1 MSSMNRLTS
10 IDSPETLIDGAVR
23 KAKNRLVPMIIIMYL
38 IAYIDRANLGFAAL
52 RMNADLNLTP
62 DLFGF
67 AAGIFYVGYVIFEV
81 PSNILLGRFGCNVW
95 FARIMLTWGLLSM
108 ATCLSRGVVSLSIV
122 RFLLGFAEA
131 GLAPGLI
138 YYMTIWFP
146 KRELSKVISYY
157 YLGLPLSSI
166 IAGPLSGLI
175 LDHMNGYFGLKS
187 WQWLFIIEGIP
198 ALIVAVVVLLYITNT
213 PKEAKWLTDEER
225 EAYDEMMARERSEV
239 TAHGHADLKASLL
252 SPQVWVLGAAYCAT
266 VFGLTG
272 LVFWMPQIIKQ
283 FNFSDTT
290 VGLLSTIPYMIGAIV
305 MCWWAARS
313 DAKKERFWH
322 FIIPSLIFSVGF
334 VFTALSSSPW
344 TSLFGM
350 VICTAAFLSAVP
362 VFYTLPAS
370 FLVGAAS
377 AGGMAVCNAVGNIG
391 GFFGPWILGYV
402 KQRSGAP
409 AALYMCAFFV
419 LIAPALVTYLRL
431 SNKQMPWK

>member
-1 MSSMNRLTS
+1 MSPIPSSTTFAV
-10 IDSPETLIDGAVR
+10 PETLITGAVP

-52 RMNADLNLTP
+52 RMNTDLNLTP

-81 PSNILLGRFGCNVW
+81 PSNILLGRFGCNIW
-95 FARIMLTWGLLSM
+95 FARIMVTWGLLSM
-108 ATCLSRGVVSLSIV
+108 ATALSRDVVTLSII

-198 ALIVAVVVLLYITNT
+198 ALIIAVVCLLYITNT

-225 EAYDEMMARERSEV
+225 EAYDQMMNQGRKEV
-239 TAHGHADLKASLL
+239 STHGHADLKASLL
-252 SPQVWVLGAAYCAT
+252 SPQVWILGLAYCAT

-283 FNFSDTT
+283 FKVTDTV
-290 VGLLSTIPYMIGAIV
+290 VGLLSTIPYIIGAIV

-313 DAKKERFWH
+313 DAQKERFWH
-322 FIIPSLIFSVGF
+322 FIVPSLIFSLGF
-334 VFTALSSSPW
+334 VLTAVSSSPVA
-344 TSLFGM
+344 SLLGM
-350 VICTAAFLSAVP
+350 VISTAAFLSAVP
-362 VFYTLPAS
+362 VYYTLPAS
-370 FLVGAAS
+370 FLVRAAS
-377 AGGMAVCNAVGNIG
+377 AGGLVCCAG
-391 GFFGPWILGYV
+391 GGAFGG
-402 KQRSGAP
+402 
-409 AALYMCAFFV
+409 CF
-419 LIAPALVTYLRL
+419 
-431 SNKQMPWK
+431 

>member
-1 MSSMNRLTS
+1 MRPIPSSTTFA
-10 IDSPETLIDGAVR
+10 IPETLINGAVR
-23 KAKNRLVPMIIIMYL
+23 KAKKRLVPMIIIMYL

-67 AAGIFYVGYVIFEV
+67 AAGVFYVGYVIFEV
-81 PSNILLGRFGCNVW
+81 PSNVLLGRFGCNIW
-95 FARIMLTWGLLSM
+95 FARIMVTWGLLSM
-108 ATCLSRGVVSLSIV
+108 ATALSRDVVTLSII

-175 LDHMNGYFGLKS
+175 LDHMNGVFGLKS
-187 WQWLFIIEGIP
+187 WQWLFILEGIP
-198 ALIVAVVVLLYITNT
+198 ALIIAVVVLFYLTNT
-213 PKEAKWLTDEER
+213 PKEAKWLTEEER
-225 EAYDEMMARERSEV
+225 AAYDRMMEEERNQIAS
-239 TAHGHADLKASLL
+239 HGHDDLKASLL
-252 SPQVWVLGAAYCAT
+252 SWKVWILGIAYCAT

-272 LVFWMPQIIKQ
+272 LVFWMPQLIKQ
-283 FNFSDTT
+283 FNVTDTV
-290 VGLLSTIPYMIGAIV
+290 VGLLSTIPYIIGAVV

-322 FIIPSLIFSVGF
+322 FIVPSLVFSVGF
-334 VFTALSSSPW
+334 VLTAYSSSPW
-344 TSLFGM
+344 ASLLGM
-350 VICTAAFLSAVP
+350 IISTAAFLSAVP
-362 VFYTLPAS
+362 VYYTLPAS

-377 AGGMAVCNAVGNIG
+377 AGGMAICNAVGNIG

-402 KQRSGAP
+402 KQRAGAP
-409 AALYMCAFFV
+409 AALYLCALVV
-419 LIAPALVTYLRL
+419 LIAPALVAGLRFT
-431 SNKQMPWK
+431 NKQMPWR

>member
-1 MSSMNRLTS
+1 MS
-10 IDSPETLIDGAVR
+10 A
-23 KAKNRLVPMIIIMYL
+23 
-38 IAYIDRANLGFAAL
+38 
-52 RMNADLNLTP
+52 
-62 DLFGF
+62 
-67 AAGIFYVGYVIFEV
+67 
-81 PSNILLGRFGCNVW
+81 ILLG
-95 FARIMLTWGLLSM
+95 A
-108 ATCLSRGVVSLSIV
+108 SIV

-187 WQWLFIIEGIP
+187 WQWLFIIEGLP
-198 ALIVAVVVLLYITNT
+198 ALVVAVVALLYLTNT

-225 EAYDEMMARERSEV
+225 EAYDQMMEEQRKEV
-239 TAHGHADLKASLL
+239 SSHGHADLKASLL
-252 SPQVWVLGAAYCAT
+252 SWQVWVLGIAYCAT

-283 FNFSDTT
+283 FKFTDTT
-290 VGLLSTIPYMIGAIV
+290 VGLLSTIPYIIGAVI

-313 DAKKERFWH
+313 DARKERFWH
-322 FIIPSLIFSVGF
+322 FIIPSLIFSAGF
-334 VFTALSSSPW
+334 IVTALSTSPW

-350 VICTAAFLSAVP
+350 VISTSAFLSAVP
-362 VFYTLPAS
+362 VYYTLPAS

-377 AGGMAVCNAVGNIG
+377 AGGMAICNAVGNIG

-402 KQRSGAP
+402 KQRSGAS
-409 AALYMCAFFV
+409 AALYLCAAVV
-419 LIAPALVTYLRL
+419 LIAPALVAYLRFT
-431 SNKQMPWK
+431 NKHMPWK